1 MFKSTTFAPAFER
14 ERRTRHDDE
23 GKAEEAVTLKYKDEV
38 GEVNHIS
45 FVLRKQENF
54 KKNFFS
60 KIFSKT
66 FGDKKK
72 VLTFAATF
80 LTER

>member
-38 GEVNHIS
+38 GNSQAYIGHMQVTNK
-45 FVLRKQENF
+45 L
-54 KKNFFS
+54 
-60 KIFSKT
+60 
-66 FGDKKK
+66 
-72 VLTFAATF
+72 
-80 LTER
+80 